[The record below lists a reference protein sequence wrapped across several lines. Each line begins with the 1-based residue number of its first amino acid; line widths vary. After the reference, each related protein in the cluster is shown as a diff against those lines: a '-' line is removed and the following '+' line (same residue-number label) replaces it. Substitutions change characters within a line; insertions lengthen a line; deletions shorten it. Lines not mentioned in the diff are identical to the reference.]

1 MIFDDRDGDDLDDDF
16 EKADGQH
23 PLCKTNVGAAAGGAA
38 CTSCGRQE
46 LEGASLFFLCTSI
59 GGVYANRRHIVPHT
73 QIAKFVKLG
82 EPSCNALF
90 PEMIFIDM

>member
-1 MIFDDRDGDDLDDDF
+1 MIIFDDCDGDDDF

-59 GGVYANRRHIVPHT
+59 GEVCQQKAYC
-73 QIAKFVKLG
+73 
-82 EPSCNALF
+82 PSNPNC
-90 PEMIFIDM
+90 

>member
-1 MIFDDRDGDDLDDDF
+1 MMFFDDRDRDDGDDDF

-46 LEGASLFFLCTSI
+46 AEGASLFFLCTSM
-59 GGVYANRRHIVPHT
+59 GG
-73 QIAKFVKLG
+73 G
-82 EPSCNALF
+82 
-90 PEMIFIDM
+90 DMPTEGILSLTPPNC

>member
-1 MIFDDRDGDDLDDDF
+1 MMFFDDRDGDDRDDDF

-46 LEGASLFFLCTSI
+46 VEGASLFFLCTSI
-59 GGVYANRRHIVPHT
+59 GGVCQQKAYCPSHHLIV
-73 QIAKFVKLG
+73 K
-82 EPSCNALF
+82 
-90 PEMIFIDM
+90 

>member
-1 MIFDDRDGDDLDDDF
+1 MMFFDDRDRDDGDDDF

-46 LEGASLFFLCTSI
+46 VEGASLFFLCTSI
-59 GGVYANRRHIVPHT
+59 EGVCQQKAYCPSHHLIV
-73 QIAKFVKLG
+73 K
-82 EPSCNALF
+82 
-90 PEMIFIDM
+90 